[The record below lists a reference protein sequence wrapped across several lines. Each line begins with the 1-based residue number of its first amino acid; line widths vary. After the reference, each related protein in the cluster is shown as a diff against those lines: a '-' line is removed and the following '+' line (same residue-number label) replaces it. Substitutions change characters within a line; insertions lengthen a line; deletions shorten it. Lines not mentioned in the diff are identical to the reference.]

1 MSRKSRFRTH
11 NLKSSVVLAVQRY
24 LVLLR
29 DPLPRRFLVAQL
41 LSSIGD
47 WFNFVAVIIIANRL
61 GVENGELAV
70 GTALAIRFVPRL
82 IFQGPAGALA
92 DRIRGP
98 GLLVLSQVA
107 MGVIALSLIT
117 LQWLPHLWL
126 LYVLVFLLEAAYT
139 VSRPAFMVLLIRI
152 VPPRNRAS
160 ANGLIGISL
169 TTAQFIGAALGG
181 AIYEWTAETVLFVL
195 NGGTFFLLAFLV
207 WQVRDQIPSR
217 QYPAPAEAG
226 GHAPLASYSDLTRYS
241 SILLY
246 LAQQASIVILIQAA
260 TALFV
265 TRAIEL
271 GRQEGTSGLFLSMV
285 GLGLIV
291 GSIIGGGGHYNTRRA
306 LIVVA
311 ATELASG
318 VGLVVFGFTDS
329 WMLALGALVVTGFAS
344 QLSDVAG
351 TTFFQNNLPEAVYGR
366 FFSMFLLALSIGGLT
381 GSLLGPALQRRTSTG
396 TALMLLFIPA
406 ILTSIMLAWK
416 HRSAIAPRSGTTA
429 DLETTS

>member
-1 MSRKSRFRTH
+1 
-11 NLKSSVVLAVQRY
+11 
-24 LVLLR
+24 
-29 DPLPRRFLVAQL
+29 
-41 LSSIGD
+41 
-47 WFNFVAVIIIANRL
+47 
-61 GVENGELAV
+61 
-70 GTALAIRFVPRL
+70 L

-107 MGVIALSLIT
+107 MGAIALSLIT

-126 LYVLVFLLEAAYT
+126 LYALVFLLEAAYT

-160 ANGLIGISL
+160 ANGLIGIGL

-181 AIYEWTAETVLFVL
+181 AIYEWTTETVLFVL

-207 WQVRDQIPSR
+207 WQVRDQIPAR
-217 QYPAPAEAG
+217 QQPVIPDTS
-226 GHAPLASYSDLTRYS
+226 GHAPLASYGDLTRHTS
-241 SILLY
+241 LLLY

-291 GSIIGGGGHYNTRRA
+291 GSIVGGAGHYNTRRA
-306 LIVVA
+306 LIIVA
-311 ATELASG
+311 ITELASG
-318 VGLVVFGFTDS
+318 VGLVVFGYTDA
-329 WMLALGALVVTGFAS
+329 WVLALGALVLAGFAS

-351 TTFFQNNLPEAVYGR
+351 TTFFQNNLPERIYGR
-366 FFSMFLLALSIGGLT
+366 FFSLFMLALSIGGLA
-381 GSLLGPALQRRTSTG
+381 GSLLGPALQHRTSSG
-396 TALMLLFIPA
+396 AALMVLFIPA
-406 ILTSIMLAWK
+406 IMTSVLLAWK
-416 HRSAIAPRSGTTA
+416 NKSAIAARSGATA
-429 DLETTS
+429 DFEPTS